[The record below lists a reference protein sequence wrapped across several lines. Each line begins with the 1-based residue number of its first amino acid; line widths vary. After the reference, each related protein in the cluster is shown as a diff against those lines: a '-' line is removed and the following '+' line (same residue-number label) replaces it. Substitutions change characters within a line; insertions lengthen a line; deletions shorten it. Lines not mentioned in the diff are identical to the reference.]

1 MQEGAM
7 AKQEER
13 DQSPAVCF
21 ASAALQNSATRRLL
35 LLQTTAMDC
44 ASGGGFQRCRMKRL
58 GEEKQQHFFFSFC
71 GKEHFG
77 WRLLR

>member
-21 ASAALQNSATRRLL
+21 ASAVAHSTTRRLL

-58 GEEKQQHFFFSFC
+58 GEEKQQHFFFSFY